1 MRKPRLNSKAN
12 WVGSELGETCVCL
25 CVCRCVCVCV
35 LVCNRKV
42 MSDGK
47 DWLLPPSVPTFNV
60 WRGGR
65 KKERKK
71 ERENPHGL
79 RFIFCLLVFFL
90 IIQNLPNQ
98 ELGKVIYI

>member
-1 MRKPRLNSKAN
+1 M
-12 WVGSELGETCVCL
+12 CVC
-25 CVCRCVCVCV
+25 VYVGVCVCV

-65 KKERKK
+65 KTEREKKRERKPTWS
-71 ERENPHGL
+71 EVY
-79 RFIFCLLVFFL
+79 ILLAGFL
-90 IIQNLPNQ
+90 PDYS
-98 ELGKVIYI
+98 EFTKSKTR